1 MTFTKNKFRTHTC
14 GMLRKE
20 DIGEEVMLSGWVDS
34 LRNLGNLVFVDLR
47 DDYGITQLVFK
58 NDLIKKIESVRVEST
73 ISACGKVISRGD
85 LVNKERATGEIEID
99 VDKFELLAESD
110 VLPFT
115 ISKEDNPPENT
126 KLEYR
131 FLELR
136 RDSVR
141 KIIKMRSLVTKR
153 MRDIMWNLG
162 FTEFQTPIL
171 TSSSPEGARDFL
183 VPSRLHPG
191 KFYALP
197 QAPQIFKELITV
209 AGFDNYFQ
217 VAPCF
222 RDEDPRADR
231 SPGEFYQLD
240 LEMAFS
246 EQEDIFNVG
255 ETVAY
260 KIFSEFS
267 TWNVTKPHFPR
278 IDFQDAMN
286 DYGSDKPDLRI
297 KNKLKNITKVF
308 FNTEFKIFKEGLEAG
323 KNIIALKFEV
333 DEIPSRKF
341 FDTTL
346 EYFKNISKGE
356 ILSYLSFN
364 KDGYKGSLAKV
375 LSIDEIN
382 NLKKMCEC
390 DESKN
395 LVIFIS
401 MEQRKK
407 VLLNMGKLR
416 LKLAKDF
423 NQVEENAFRFCWI
436 VDFPMYEEDEEK
448 GVIDFCHNPFS
459 MPHGGIKD
467 FDREDK
473 LNIKAYQFDL
483 VLNGNELASGAIRNY
498 TTEGLIKAFEVVGYS
513 REVVL
518 DKFAS
523 LSKAFKYG
531 PAPHGG
537 MALGIDRIIMLLAQ
551 KETVRDVIMFPLSQT
566 AEDLMMHAPSFP
578 TEAQLKELS
587 LKVDI
592 KDDGEKI

>member
-1 MTFTKNKFRTHTC
+1 MTFTKNKFRTQTC

-20 DIGEEVMLSGWVDS
+20 NIGETVKLSGWIDS

-58 NDLIKKIESVRVEST
+58 NELIAEIENVRVEST

-85 LVNKERATGEIEID
+85 LINKERATGEIEID
-99 VDKFELLAESD
+99 VESFEILAQAD
-110 VLPFT
+110 ILPFT
-115 ISKEDNPPENT
+115 VSKEDNPPENL

-136 RDSVR
+136 RESVR

-153 MRDIMWNLG
+153 MRDVMWNLG
-162 FTEFQTPIL
+162 FMEFQTPIL

-183 VPSRLHPG
+183 VPSRLHAG

-209 AGFDNYFQ
+209 SGFDNYFQ

-240 LEMAFS
+240 LEMAFV
-246 EQEDIFNVG
+246 EQEDIFKVG

-260 KIFSEFS
+260 DIFSTFS
-267 TWNVTKPHFPR
+267 TWNVTKPNFPR

-297 KNKLKNITKVF
+297 KNKLKNITNVFINAEFKVF
-308 FNTEFKIFKEGLEAG
+308 KDGIENGKE
-323 KNIIALKFEV
+323 IIAVKFET
-333 DEIPSRKF
+333 EELPSRKF
-341 FDTTL
+341 FDTTI
-346 EYFKNISKGE
+346 EYFKKISKGE
-356 ILSYLSFN
+356 MLSYLSFN
-364 KDGYKGSLAKV
+364 RDGHKGSLAKV
-375 LSIDEIN
+375 VSNDEIEN
-382 NLKKMCEC
+382 IKKICEINE
-390 DESKN
+390 DKN
-395 LVIFIS
+395 SVIFIA
-401 MEQRKK
+401 MGQKRKT
-407 VLLNMGKLR
+407 LLNMGKLR
-416 LKLAKDF
+416 LKLGSDF

-436 VDFPMYEEDEEK
+436 VDFPMFEENEET
-448 GVIDFCHNPFS
+448 GAIEFCHNPFS

-467 FDREDK
+467 FDKKDK
-473 LNIKAYQFDL
+473 LSIKAYQFDL

-498 TTEGLIKAFEVVGYS
+498 TQEGLVKAFEIVGYS
-513 REVVL
+513 KDTVL
-518 DKFAS
+518 DRFAS
-523 LSKAFKYG
+523 LAKAFKYG
-531 PAPHGG
+531 PPPHGG
-537 MALGIDRIIMLLAQ
+537 MALGIDRIIMLLAE

-566 AEDLMMHAPSFP
+566 AEDLMMHAPSIP
-578 TEAQLKELS
+578 TEAQLKDLS
-587 LKVDI
+587 LKVVIQDN
-592 KDDGEKI
+592 EKK